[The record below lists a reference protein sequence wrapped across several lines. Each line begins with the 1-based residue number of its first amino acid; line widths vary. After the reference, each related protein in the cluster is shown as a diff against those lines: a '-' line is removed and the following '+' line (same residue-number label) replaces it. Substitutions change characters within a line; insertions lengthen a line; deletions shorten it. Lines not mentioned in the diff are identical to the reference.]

1 MILSEIRDYLQ
12 THGSA
17 SLQDMAHRF
26 DVDPEAL
33 RGMLGQWVARG
44 RVVREAPRG
53 QCDGCC
59 KCDAAAVEVYRWV
72 EGRTRTGS
80 DG

>member
-1 MILSEIRDYLQ
+1 MILSQIREYLQ

-26 DVDPEAL
+26 DTDPEAM

-44 RVVREAPRG
+44 RVVRETSG
-53 QCDGCC
+53 GNCGSCC
-59 KCDAAAVEVYRWV
+59 KCDPATLEVYRWR
-72 EGRTRTGS
+72 G
-80 DG
+80 

>member
-12 THGSA
+12 TQGSA

-44 RVVREAPRG
+44 RVVREAAG
-53 QCDGCC
+53 GECEGCC
-59 KCDAAAVEVYRWV
+59 KCDATRMELYRWV
-72 EGRTRTGS
+72 GGKTHTGKA
-80 DG
+80 

>member
-1 MILSEIRDYLQ
+1 MILSEIREYLQ

-26 DVDPEAL
+26 DTDPEAL
-33 RGMLGQWVARG
+33 RGMLGQWVTRG

-53 QCDGCC
+53 NCGSCC
-59 KCDAAAVEVYRWV
+59 KCDATRMELYRWV
-72 EGRTRTGS
+72 QGKTHTGKA
-80 DG
+80 G

>member
-1 MILSEIRDYLQ
+1 MILSEIREYLQ

-26 DVDPEAL
+26 DTHPEAM

-44 RVVREAPRG
+44 RVVRETSG
-53 QCDGCC
+53 SNCTSCC
-59 KCDAAAVEVYRWV
+59 KCDPAALELYRWR
-72 EGRTRTGS
+72 G
-80 DG
+80 